1 MQFWVDK
8 VMPLTLHLASIG
20 YARGAAMDTG
30 LPLREGYGLLLR
42 EGYGLLLR
50 EGYGLEALHVYISAP
65 DLRPGRAS
73 SSSSLGSSLFTSLA
87 MYKPSS
93 SSSSSSSSK
102 ESALARQQLAHVG
115 ERPKE
120 RHAPTDR
127 PPTLGALLH

>member
-30 LPLREGYGLLLR
+30 LPLR

-93 SSSSSSSSK
+93 SSSSSSSK